1 MVKLTII
8 SRWKRTAAFALC
20 LVLSLALVMP
30 SFVYAEGKVVRVGW
44 YESPFNFSDRFG
56 RRSGYAY
63 EYQQKIAAHTGWTYE
78 YVEASW
84 PELFDMLKQGKIDI
98 LSDVSYTEE
107 RAGEMLFPSL
117 PMGVETYYLYTLV
130 KNTAIRTDDLSSLNG
145 KKIGV
150 NRNSFQQGLLR
161 KWAKENGLD
170 VEIVDLTGSEAE
182 SNMMLESGEIG
193 GNQHE

>member
-8 SRWKRTAAFALC
+8 SRWKKAAAFALC
-20 LVLSLALVMP
+20 LVLSLTFVMT
-30 SFVYAEGKVVRVGW
+30 SFVCAEGKVVRVGW
-44 YESPFNFSDRFG
+44 YESPFNTTDRFG

-84 PELFDMLKQGKIDI
+84 PELFDMLKKGTIDI

-107 RAGEMLFPSL
+107 RAGQMLFPSL
-117 PMGVETYYLYTLV
+117 PMGVETYYLYTPV
-130 KNTAIRTDDLSSLNG
+130 RNTKIRTDDLSSLNG

-170 VEIVDLTGSEAE
+170 VEIVELSGTEAE
-182 SNMMLESGEIG
+182 SSQML
-193 GNQHE
+193 